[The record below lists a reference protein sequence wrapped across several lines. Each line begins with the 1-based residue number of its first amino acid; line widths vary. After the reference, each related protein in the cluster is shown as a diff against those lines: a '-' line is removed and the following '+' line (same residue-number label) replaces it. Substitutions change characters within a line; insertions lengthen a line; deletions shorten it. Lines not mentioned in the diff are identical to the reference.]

1 MIHSTARA
9 SSGIGRATE
18 THGRV
23 AGKVALVAG
32 AASGI
37 GRATATLLAEHGAIV
52 WCSDRDGD
60 GAAATASSIKGKS
73 AGLDVTREPD
83 WEAVIAGVVAEHG
96 RLDVLVNSAGISFA
110 CPVADTSLDD
120 WRRVLQM
127 NLDGIFL
134 GTKHAIRAMRAT
146 GGSIVN
152 VSSAVA
158 LKAMPGASA
167 YSTSKAAVCMFSRSA
182 AKECADAGL
191 AIRVNTVCPGGVR
204 TPLWRTMPFFQEL
217 IAKTGSE
224 DAAFQ
229 AMLAGQPAISR
240 FAEPE
245 EIAHAILYLASD
257 ESRFVTGSDLVIDAG
272 FRA

>member
-1 MIHSTARA
+1 M
-9 SSGIGRATE
+9 ATQ
-18 THGRV
+18 GRV
-23 AGKVALVAG
+23 AGKVTLVAG

-37 GRATATLLAEHGAIV
+37 GRATATLLAEHGAMV
-52 WCSDRDGD
+52 WCSDRDAN
-60 GAAATASSIKGKS
+60 GAAATAGPIAGKS
-73 AGLDVTREPD
+73 AGLDVTREAD
-83 WEAVIAGVVAEHG
+83 WEAVIAAVVREHG

-110 CPVADTSLDD
+110 CPVADMSFDD
-120 WRRVLQM
+120 WRRVLLV
-127 NLDGIFL
+127 NLDGVFL

-152 VSSAVA
+152 VSSASG
-158 LKAMPGASA
+158 LKSAPGASA
-167 YSTSKAAVCMFSRSA
+167 YSTSKAAACMFSRAA

-191 AIRVNTVCPGGVR
+191 AIRVNTVCPGGVK

-229 AMLAGQPAISR
+229 AMLSKGPAGSR

-245 EIAHAILYLASD
+245 EIAHAILYLASN
-257 ESRFVTGSDLVIDAG
+257 ESRYVTGTELVIDAG

>member
-1 MIHSTARA
+1 MRM
-9 SSGIGRATE
+9 SGFFMPTQ
-18 THGRV
+18 GRV

-37 GRATATLLAEHGAIV
+37 GRAAATLLAEHGAIV
-52 WCSDRDGD
+52 WCSDRDAE
-60 GAAATASSIKGKS
+60 GAAAAAGPIAGKS
-73 AGLDVTREPD
+73 ASLDVTHEAD
-83 WEAVIAGVVAEHG
+83 WEAVIAAVVTEHG

-110 CPVADTSLDD
+110 CSVADMSLDD
-120 WRRVLQM
+120 WRRVLLV
-127 NLDGIFL
+127 NLDGVFL
-134 GTKHAIRAMRAT
+134 GTKHAIRAMRAM

-152 VSSAVA
+152 VSSVVG
-158 LKAMPGASA
+158 LKSAPGASA
-167 YSTSKAAVCMFSRSA
+167 YSTSKAAVCMFSRTA

-191 AIRVNTVCPGGVR
+191 AIRINTVCPGGVK
-204 TPLWRTMPFFQEL
+204 TPLWRQVPFFQEL
-217 IAKTGSE
+217 LSKTGSAE
-224 DAAFQ
+224 AAFQ
-229 AMLAGQPAISR
+229 AMLAGSPPGSR